1 MICSSALIPS
11 QVDTAG
17 AKPLPDQKKKKKK
30 NLHTFVENKV
40 KQMLLQITQSTEMK
54 FIHSLKG
61 KHDVWG

>member
-30 NLHTFVENKV
+30 
-40 KQMLLQITQSTEMK
+40 K
-54 FIHSLKG
+54 FTHIC
-61 KHDVWG
+61 